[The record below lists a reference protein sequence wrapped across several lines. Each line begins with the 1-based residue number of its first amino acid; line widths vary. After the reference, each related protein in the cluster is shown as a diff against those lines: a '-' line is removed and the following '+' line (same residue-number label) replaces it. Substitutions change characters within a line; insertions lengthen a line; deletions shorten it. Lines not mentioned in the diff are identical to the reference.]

1 MEFEEFETHLAAAHA
16 KRAGLSGPEGFEVFE
31 CRTASEDDLLRA
43 EGALHA
49 QLPHEY
55 KDFMKRH
62 GGGMFLFLDL
72 LPVVGSGDQDD
83 DLLKVNLQ
91 EFVGV
96 DFVAVAPVG
105 TGDWWGFS
113 VIDGRC
119 TGQVNFWDHEDGRVQ
134 FEADSFLYFLVR
146 EGLRVGR

>member
-1 MEFEEFETHLAAAHA
+1 MEFEEFEVHLAATRA

-31 CRTASEDDLLRA
+31 CRAASEGELLRA

-49 QLPHEY
+49 QLPQEY
-55 KDFMKRH
+55 REFMKRH

-83 DLLKVNLQ
+83 DLLKANLQ
-91 EFVGV
+91 EFFGG

-113 VIDGRC
+113 VIDGCC
-119 TGQVNFWDHEDGRVQ
+119 TDQVNFWDHEDGQVQ
-134 FEADSFLYFLVR
+134 FEADSFLNFLVR